1 MSTKM
6 TPEIHEVTPPGLK
19 KRRFFNSR
27 NREHTI
33 NVVILK
39 FAMIVISLALL
50 YPFIYVISASISS
63 PQAVS
68 QNKVLLFPVGPINF
82 EAFRLVLADSRIW
95 TGYGNTI
102 LYTSTGVL
110 VNMLITVLAAY
121 PMSRRNFA
129 GRKFMNVFVSA
140 SMFISATGLLVPLFL
155 IVRGIGLY
163 DNRLSVIIVFAAF
176 PFFIILMRSF
186 FESLPE
192 AIIESARI
200 DGLNEFHILLRIV
213 LPLSGAAM
221 ATIALYY
228 LINRWNGYFWAM
240 IFLPSPE
247 KHPLQVVLRE
257 LIVVARMGEEMDANM
272 DRANTTAT
280 SVQYAAIIV
289 STLPIA
295 VIYPFIQ
302 KYFVKG
308 VNVGAVKG

>member
-1 MSTKM
+1 MS
-6 TPEIHEVTPPGLK
+6 
-19 KRRFFNSR
+19 SR
-27 NREHTI
+27 KSIFSNRTREDTI
-33 NVVILK
+33 NTIILK
-39 FAMIVISLALL
+39 VLMIIISFALL
-50 YPFIYVISASISS
+50 YPFLFVVSASISN

-68 QNKVLLFPVGPINF
+68 QNRVLLFPVGPINF
-82 EAFRLVLADSRIW
+82 EAFRLVLADARIW
-95 TGYGNTI
+95 SGYGNTL

-110 VNMLITVLAAY
+110 VNMIITVLAAY

-129 GRKFMNVFVSA
+129 GRKFMNIFVSA

-155 IVRGIGLY
+155 IVRGLGLY
-163 DNRLSVIIVFAAF
+163 DNRLSVVIVFAAF

-257 LIVVARMGEEMDANM
+257 LIVVARMGEEMDVNM
-272 DRANTTAT
+272 DRARTTAT

-289 STLPIA
+289 STLPITI
-295 VIYPFIQ
+295 IYPFIQ

-308 VNVGAVKG
+308 VNVGALKG